1 MYLKLFTQI
10 LDSSIA
16 DDRRLRHFFT
26 DFMLCA
32 DLKGIVM
39 MTEAAIARRIG
50 ATIEEV
56 RWGIAEL
63 EKPDPMSKT
72 TDNEGRRIERME
84 GHGYGWRVINFEM
97 YHAMKTAEEMREKTR
112 IRVQNHRAARKAAED
127 QRDEDGVTP
136 CNAGNACNPTKTHTK
151 THTQTKTKTNNEDE
165 KNSSADADESDFF
178 SQAEITPKKETV
190 SSEGTTFA
198 HWFRD
203 TLPEKTNMP
212 DRWEKSF
219 AQTYDDLVRLD
230 GRNDAEI
237 RRVCQWAR
245 TDSFWSSNFQSPAK
259 LRKRNKDGIQYY
271 DVFLE
276 KAYQTKRAVQKGTIE
291 NIQLKILNGPH
302 KNV

>member
-127 QRDEDGVTP
+127 QRNTDDVTP
-136 CNAGNACNPTKTHTK
+136 CNAGNESNTTKTHTK
-151 THTQTKTKTNNEDE
+151 TDTQTNTNTKTQEENM
-165 KNSSADADESDFF
+165 SADADVSDFF
-178 SQAEITPKKETV
+178 AETEITPKKRPTGEYPPKLIELWDMFPPMARTR
-190 SSEGTTFA
+190 SSKADFWTQYRQA
-198 HWFRD
+198 
-203 TLPEKTNMP
+203 TNKP
-212 DRWEKSF
+212 PH
-219 AQTYDDLVRLD
+219 ADLVRSVAL
-230 GRNDAEI
+230 
-237 RRVCQWAR
+237 WAR
-245 TDSFWSSNFQSPAK
+245 CDEWNKNNGQFAPGAHLFFKNRKWESEPVMYSPT
-259 LRKRNKDGIQYY
+259 R
-271 DVFLE
+271 
-276 KAYQTKRAVQKGTIE
+276 QKGTIE
-291 NIQLKILNGPH
+291 NIQLKILNGPD

>member
-32 DLKGIVM
+32 DLNGIVM
-39 MTEAAIARRIG
+39 MTESAIARRIG

-127 QRDEDGVTP
+127 QRNTDDVTP
-136 CNAGNACNPTKTHTK
+136 CNAGNECNPTKTHTN
-151 THTQTKTKTNNEDE
+151 TDTQTNTNRR
-165 KNSSADADESDFF
+165 
-178 SQAEITPKKETV
+178 IRRPKKKICPLTQTRLIF
-190 SSEGTTFA
+190 SLKLKP
-198 HWFRD
+198 
-203 TLPEKTNMP
+203 LP
-212 DRWEKSF
+212 
-219 AQTYDDLVRLD
+219 
-230 GRNDAEI
+230 
-237 RRVCQWAR
+237 
-245 TDSFWSSNFQSPAK
+245 
-259 LRKRNKDGIQYY
+259 RKGPQ
-271 DVFLE
+271 
-276 KAYQTKRAVQKGTIE
+276 E
-291 NIQLKILNGPH
+291 NIRPNSLSFGKCFRLWLAQEAPRQISALSISKRQTNPLTPIWCAVWLHGLGVMSGQKIMGSLLPVLTCFSKIGNGRASQ
-302 KNV
+302 

>member
-50 ATIEEV
+50 ASIDEV

-127 QRDEDGVTP
+127 QRDADDVTH
-136 CNAGNACNPTKTHTK
+136 GNACNESNTTKTHTK

-178 SQAEITPKKETV
+178 AETEITPKKETA

-230 GRNDAEI
+230 GRNPDEI

-245 TDSFWSSNFQSPAK
+245 TDSFWASNFQSPAK

-276 KAYQTKRAVQKGTIE
+276 KAYQTKRTVQKGMVE
-291 NIQLKILNGPH
+291 NIPIRMLE
-302 KNV
+302 

>member
-127 QRDEDGVTP
+127 QRDADDVTP

-151 THTQTKTKTNNEDE
+151 TKTETHTKTNNEDE
-165 KNSSADADESDFF
+165 KNSSADADEIDFF
-178 SQAEITPKKETV
+178 AETEITPKKKPTGQYPPEVIELWDMFPAMARTR
-190 SSEGTTFA
+190 SSKADFC
-198 HWFRD
+198 
-203 TLPEKTNMP
+203 
-212 DRWEKSF
+212 
-219 AQTYDDLVRLD
+219 AQYKQAANKPPHADLVRSV
-230 GRNDAEI
+230 AA
-237 RRVCQWAR
+237 WAR
-245 TDSFWSSNFQSPAK
+245 CDEWTKNNGQFAPRAHLFFKNRKWESEPVMFSPT
-259 LRKRNKDGIQYY
+259 R
-271 DVFLE
+271 
-276 KAYQTKRAVQKGTIE
+276 QKGMNEEFIPKMLE
-291 NIQLKILNGPH
+291 
-302 KNV
+302 

>member
-112 IRVQNHRAARKAAED
+112 IRVQNHRAARKAADD
-127 QRDEDGVTP
+127 QRNTDNVTP
-136 CNAGNACNPTKTHTK
+136 CNAGNESNTTKTHTK
-151 THTQTKTKTNNEDE
+151 TDTHTNTKTDTQEENM
-165 KNSSADADESDFF
+165 SATADEIDFF
-178 SQAEITPKKETV
+178 AETETTPKKRPTGEYPPKLIELWDMFPPMARTR
-190 SSEGTTFA
+190 SSKADFWTQYRLA
-198 HWFRD
+198 ANKPPH
-203 TLPEKTNMP
+203 
-212 DRWEKSF
+212 
-219 AQTYDDLVRLD
+219 ADLVRSVALWTRCD
-230 GRNDAEI
+230 EWTKNNGQFAPGAHLFFKNRKWESEP
-237 RRVCQWAR
+237 VMY
-245 TDSFWSSNFQSPAK
+245 SPT
-259 LRKRNKDGIQYY
+259 R
-271 DVFLE
+271 
-276 KAYQTKRAVQKGTIE
+276 QKGTIE
-291 NIQLKILNGPH
+291 NIQLKILNGPD

>member
-127 QRDEDGVTP
+127 QRNTDDVTP
-136 CNAGNACNPTKTHTK
+136 CNAGNESNTTKTHTK
-151 THTQTKTKTNNEDE
+151 TDTQTNTNTKTQEENM
-165 KNSSADADESDFF
+165 SADADVSDFF
-178 SQAEITPKKETV
+178 TVTETPAKKKRSAGNYPPEVIELWNMFPPMSCTRSCKADFYAQYRQA
-190 SSEGTTFA
+190 
-198 HWFRD
+198 
-203 TLPEKTNMP
+203 TNKP
-212 DRWEKSF
+212 PH
-219 AQTYDDLVRLD
+219 ADLVRSV
-230 GRNDAEI
+230 AA
-237 RRVCQWAR
+237 WAR
-245 TDSFWSSNFQSPAK
+245 CNEWTKNNGQYAPGAHLFFKNRKWESDPVMYSPT
-259 LRKRNKDGIQYY
+259 R
-271 DVFLE
+271 
-276 KAYQTKRAVQKGTIE
+276 QKGTIE
-291 NIQLKILNGPH
+291 NIQLKILNGPD